1 MTEEGYYTN
10 NISLECCAYRH
21 KEETQICELERMS
34 IIGTAKTST
43 SLSMPTRSPKV
54 QSTIDKMVMIG
65 KTLTAEQSNLIKDLI
80 VRWVCGRDLRR
91 TPIPDYDSDGVGVGV
106 GASNKEIFGVRV
118 GIGFSEKNFSESEL

>member
-1 MTEEGYYTN
+1 MGFT
-10 NISLECCAYRH
+10 SCR
-21 KEETQICELERMS
+21 ICKKTFVYGPN
-34 IIGTAKTST
+34 IGTNPMKYHSCVTYEAKTST

-91 TPIPDYDSDGVGVGV
+91 TPIPDYDSDSVGVGV
-106 GASNKEIFGVRV
+106 GASNKESFGVRV